1 MIKKRLSALRK
12 LMKKNQIQA
21 YMVPSTDPH
30 QNEYLPEM
38 WERRRWLSGFTGSAG
53 DLIVTKK
60 DAGLWTDSRYFL
72 QAEEQLKGTGIQL
85 FKIGLPE
92 TPSITQWLTSQ
103 LKAGEVVAIDA
114 KVISYQQANEIQK
127 NLKNWQLSFQP
138 MKANLIDK
146 IWKNPPTFPSGPIK
160 AQPLKYSGK
169 SAEEKLGE
177 LRKKLSAENCQAHV
191 ITSLDAIAWLF
202 NIRGTDIPF
211 NPLIISFALVTNK
224 KALLFTP
231 LSKINKSILR
241 HFGDTIRV
249 LDYRNFTKALKKNI
263 SKKDRVWLDPASTN
277 WHIIRLLS
285 GKCELVMKES
295 PLFLMKAIKNL
306 REIDGIKAAH
316 VRDGISMVKFL
327 MWLDNNLGKS
337 AITEISA
344 SEKLE
349 ELRRQQKLY
358 QGPSFHTISAFGAH
372 AAIVHYAAST
382 ESDIP
387 LKSNGLYLIDSGG
400 QYLDGTTDITR
411 TLALGRPTKEQ
422 KDRFTRVL
430 QGHIRLATCRFP
442 SGTAG
447 NQLDTIA
454 RKSLWDIGLNYGHGT
469 GHGIGAYLN
478 VHEGPQAISYYR
490 GIGVALEPGMVIS
503 NEPGYYKVGEYGIR
517 IENLIHTIKDESPKA
532 EGFTFNTF
540 ETITLCPI
548 DLKLIEPN
556 LLSTDEINWLNTYHK
571 RVYATLSP
579 LLNQAEKSWLKNE
592 TRAI

>member
-1 MIKKRLSALRK
+1 
-12 LMKKNQIQA
+12 MKKNQIQA

-53 DLIVTKK
+53 DLIITKK

-72 QAEEQLKGTGIQL
+72 QAEEQLRGSGIQL
-85 FKIGLPE
+85 YKMGLPE
-92 TPSITQWLTSQ
+92 TPSMIQWLKSQ

-114 KVISYQQANEIQK
+114 KVISYQQAKEIQK
-127 NLKNWQLSFQP
+127 NLKNWQLLFQP
-138 MKANLIDK
+138 MKTNLVDK
-146 IWKNPPTFPSGPIK
+146 IWKNPPVFPTGTIK

-169 SAEEKLGE
+169 SAGEKIGE
-177 LRKKLSAENCQAHV
+177 LRKKLSNENCQAHV

-211 NPLIISFALVTNK
+211 NPLIISYALITNK

-231 LSKINKSILR
+231 LSKINKVVLR
-241 HFGDTIRV
+241 HFGDTIKV

-263 SKKDRVWLDPASTN
+263 SKKDRVWLDPVATN
-277 WHIIRLLS
+277 WHIARLLT
-285 GKCELVMKES
+285 GKCEIVLKES
-295 PLFLMKAIKNL
+295 PLFMMKAIKNR
-306 REIDGIKAAH
+306 REIDGIKSAH
-316 VRDGISMVKFL
+316 IRDGVAMVKFL
-327 MWLDNNLGKS
+327 MWLNKNLGKME
-337 AITEISA
+337 ITEISA

-349 ELRRQQKLY
+349 ELRRQQILY
-358 QGPSFHTISAFGAH
+358 QGPSFHTISAYGAH
-372 AAIVHYAAST
+372 AAIVHYAASV

-490 GIGVALEPGMVIS
+490 GIGVSLEPGMVIS
-503 NEPGYYKVGEYGIR
+503 NEPGYYKVGGYGIR
-517 IENLIHTIKDESPKA
+517 IENLINTIKDESPGSK
-532 EGFTFNTF
+532 EFSFNTF

-556 LLSTDEINWLNTYHK
+556 LLSANEINWLNTYHK
-571 RVYATLSP
+571 RVYTTLSP
-579 LLNQAEKSWLKNE
+579 LLNQAEKSWLKNA